1 MTTKKDFFKKLED
14 YDLIEREE
22 CTPEEI
28 KKFTDGEI
36 PDDVYVTDTN
46 PSSYFRLKTSDLSD
60 DQIKMLILL
69 KQLEFLR
76 TIKNCLV
83 FIVALIIISLFLSYL
98 SLGAH

>member
-1 MTTKKDFFKKLED
+1 MTTKKDFFKKLAN
-14 YDLIEREE
+14 YDLIERQE

-28 KKFTDGEI
+28 KKFIDGEI
-36 PDDVYVTDTN
+36 PDDVYVTDSN
-46 PSSYFRLKTSDLSD
+46 PARYFRLKTSDLSD
-60 DQIKMLILL
+60 DQIKMLISL

-83 FIVALIIISLFLSYL
+83 FIAVLIIISLFLSYL